1 MSAPLNSALYLG
13 DVKHKRFTPTLH
25 QFHYPLYMM
34 WLDLDET
41 AQLNHV
47 HPLLGTSGIKLLKF
61 NEKDYLT
68 NYTGN
73 LKERAI
79 AAGQAL
85 GIDSVPNNVFLL
97 CQMRCFGIYFSPV
110 NFYFFTNEQGQ
121 YTHMLAEVSNTPWN
135 ERHCYLVK
143 LNEKVN
149 FKKTFHVSP
158 FMDLDMHYH
167 WQVTISNRS
176 VLIHIANKRGE
187 TLLFEAKL
195 RLKRQALMRSNVS
208 SLLKRFPAMTVSIF
222 RSIYWQALKLFFKKV
237 PFLGHSGR

>member
-1 MSAPLNSALYLG
+1 MSSPLNSALYLG
-13 DVKHKRFTPTLH
+13 DVKHTRYTPTTH
-25 QFHYPLYMM
+25 KFHYPLYMM
-34 WLDLDET
+34 WLDLEEI
-41 AQLNHV
+41 AQLDGI
-47 HPLLGTSGIKLLKF
+47 HPLLGTSGSKLLKF
-61 NEKDYLT
+61 NEKDYLAKY
-68 NYTGN
+68 NGS

-79 AAGQAL
+79 AASQTL
-85 GIDSVPNNVFLL
+85 GKECVANKVFLL

-110 NFYFFTNEQGQ
+110 NFYFYADEQGE

-158 FMDLDMHYH
+158 FMDLNMHYH
-167 WQVTISNRS
+167 WHVNVSNRS
-176 VLIHIANKRGE
+176 VLIHIENKRDD
-187 TLLFEAKL
+187 TLLFDAKL
-195 RLKRQALMRSNVS
+195 RLKRQPLMRSNVS

-222 RSIYWQALKLFFKKV
+222 RGIYWQALKLFLKKV